1 MRQIILAR
9 IDDRLIHG
17 QIVTSWCKYTN
28 ANTILIVDDKL
39 NEDSFTQ
46 RLLRAAAPPDI
57 KVEIMDLSAASLW
70 LAEDDS
76 RNQRIILLTKIPQVM
91 ENLINNG
98 IPIKSVNLGGMGAKA
113 GRSKL
118 NKNISANQEEVDSL
132 RRMLENEVDIFYQLV
147 PVERPVNMINILKGD
162 STK

>member
-39 NEDSFTQ
+39 NEDNFTQ

-57 KVEIMDLSAASLW
+57 KVEIMDMSAAAMW

-76 RNQRIILLTKIPQVM
+76 RGQRIILLTKTPQVM
-91 ENLINNG
+91 E
-98 IPIKSVNLGGMGAKA
+98 KVT
-113 GRSKL
+113 
-118 NKNISANQEEVDSL
+118 VDT
-132 RRMLENEVDIFYQLV
+132 FG
-147 PVERPVNMINILKGD
+147 VEYPEPEKI
-162 STK
+162 